1 MKVLSYDL
9 SNTNVTL
16 TGYLLD
22 SSPEM
27 PNMKQRPAVLI
38 LPGGG
43 YRACSD
49 REAEPIAMA
58 FLAEGYQAFILRYS
72 LNQDAA
78 FPQPLNDA
86 EEAMKL
92 IRTHSAEWDIHPQK
106 IAVCGFSA
114 GGHLAAAL
122 STMGSDRPD
131 ALILGYPC
139 ILEEMS
145 AIFPNPVPGV
155 DQKVDHLT
163 PPTFIFHTFD
173 DKLVSVSNS
182 LAFAD
187 ALTRQNVPF
196 EMHIFPTGTHGLSL
210 ARPQTSMGLISMV
223 EPSVAQWF
231 SLCTNWMTRV
241 FGEFA
246 ADLEHLPE
254 EEVLEYSLDV
264 KLGALWKNDSCK
276 MLILAA
282 MPEIGEEPHPDA
294 MGVPLGVIIE
304 YAGDVL
310 NEEKIMQLNDSLR
323 QIPVNHS

>member
-1 MKVLSYDL
+1 MKLLSYDL

-16 TGYLLD
+16 TAYLLD

-49 REAEPIAMA
+49 REAEPIAMG

-78 FPQPLNDA
+78 FPRPLNDA
-86 EEAMKL
+86 EEALKL

-122 STMGSDRPD
+122 STMGSVRPD

-139 ILEEMS
+139 ILKEMS
-145 AIFPNPVPGV
+145 AIFPVPVPGV
-155 DQKVDHLT
+155 DQKVDQLT

-173 DKLVSVSNS
+173 DKLVPVHNS

-196 EMHIFPTGTHGLSL
+196 ELHIFPAGTHGLSL
-210 ARPQTSMGLISMV
+210 ARAQTSMGLISMV
-223 EPSVAQWF
+223 DPSVAQWF
-231 SLCTNWMTRV
+231 GLCTNWMTRV
-241 FGEFA
+241 FGEFV

-276 MLILAA
+276 KLILDA
-282 MPEIGEEPHPDA
+282 MPEIGDEPHPDA
-294 MGVPLGVIIE
+294 MGVSLRIILDYGGNKLTQE
-304 YAGDVL
+304 A
-310 NEEKIMQLNDSLR
+310 KTQLNDALR
-323 QIPVNHS
+323 QIPVFHS